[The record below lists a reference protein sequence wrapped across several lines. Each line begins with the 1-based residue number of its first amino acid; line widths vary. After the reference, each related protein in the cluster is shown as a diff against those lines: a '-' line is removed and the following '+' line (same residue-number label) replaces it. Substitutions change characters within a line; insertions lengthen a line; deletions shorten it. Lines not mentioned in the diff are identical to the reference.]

1 MITVGV
7 GTKNV
12 VKINAVRNV
21 FSKIWEKEEIVIES
35 LPVESEVS
43 PQPLSFEE
51 TVLGAYNRAFKA
63 KKEGGEKHDFYVGIE
78 AGIIPLKIPEN
89 MVKNADLIH
98 PPFLD
103 IQVCVILRRKDDKIS
118 IGLGPGFAYPPE
130 VIEGVKEGKTVN
142 EIMGKISNIENIG
155 SKIGAIGF
163 LTCGVMKREKLTEQA
178 VLTAL
183 IPFIPRNEKLFKK
196 LKKENIKP

>member
-1 MITVGV
+1 MNLITVGV
-7 GTKNV
+7 GTKNI
-12 VKINAVRNV
+12 VKINAVRNI
-21 FSKIWEKEEIVIES
+21 FSKIWEQEEIVIKS
-35 LPVESEVS
+35 LPVKSEVS

-63 KKEGGEKHDFYVGIE
+63 KEGGGDKHDFYVGIE
-78 AGIIPLKIPEN
+78 AGIMPLKIPEK
-89 MVKNADLIH
+89 MAKNDNLIH

-118 IGLGPGFAYPPE
+118 LGLGPGFAYPPE
-130 VIEGVKEGKTVN
+130 VMEGVKEGKTVN
-142 EIMGKISNIENIG
+142 EIMSKISNIENIG

-163 LTCGVMKREKLTEQA
+163 LTCGIMKRKKLTEQA

-183 IPFIPRNEKLFKK
+183 IPFIPRNEKLF
-196 LKKENIKP
+196 LKGVRA

>member
-1 MITVGV
+1 MNLITVGV
-7 GTKNV
+7 GTRNV

-21 FSKIWEKEEIVIES
+21 FLKIWEKEEIVIES
-35 LPVESEVS
+35 FPVESEVS

-51 TVLGAYNRAFKA
+51 TVLGAYNRAFMA
-63 KKEGGEKHDFYVGIE
+63 KKEGRGKQDFYVGIE
-78 AGIIPLKIPEN
+78 AGIMPLKIPEK
-89 MVKNADLIH
+89 MFKNADLIH

-142 EIMGKISNIENIG
+142 ELMSKISNIENIG

-178 VLTAL
+178 ILTAL

-196 LKKENIKP
+196 GIRA

>member
-1 MITVGV
+1 MNLTKVGV
-7 GTKNV
+7 GTKNI

-21 FSKIWEKEEIVIES
+21 FSKIWKKEEILIES
-35 LPVESEVS
+35 LPIESEVS
-43 PQPLSFEE
+43 PQPLNFEE

-63 KKEGGEKHDFYVGIE
+63 KKEGGEKYDFYVGIE

-89 MVKNADLIH
+89 MVKNVDLIH

-103 IQVCVILRRKDDKIS
+103 LQVCVILRRKDDKTS

-142 EIMGKISNIENIG
+142 EIMSKISNIENIG
-155 SKIGAIGF
+155 SKIGAIGV
-163 LTCGVMKREKLTEQA
+163 LTCDIMKREKLTEQA

-196 LKKENIKP
+196 GIRAE

>member
-1 MITVGV
+1 MNLIIVGV
-7 GTKNV
+7 GTKNI
-12 VKINAVRNV
+12 VKLNAVRNV
-21 FSKIWEKEEIVIES
+21 FSKIWEKEEIVIKS
-35 LPVESEVS
+35 FPVKSEVS

-78 AGIIPLKIPEN
+78 AGIMPLKIPKN
-89 MVKNADLIH
+89 MAKNADLIH

-103 IQVCVILRRKDDKIS
+103 IQVCVILRRKDDKTS

-130 VIEGVKEGKTVN
+130 VMEGVKEGKTVN
-142 EIMGKISNIENIG
+142 EIMSKISNIENIG

-163 LTCGVMKREKLTEQA
+163 LTSGVIKRKKLTEQS

-183 IPFIPRNEKLFKK
+183 IPFIPRNEKLF
-196 LKKENIKP
+196 LKGVKA